1 MRPSS
6 AYYRRAV
13 QFVSQRRTR
22 CAVPASQL
30 VLHPA
35 DNPALLDAM
44 LAFVPGVMWTADAAL
59 RCTFLAGQTAARIGL
74 TVGAPVAGSPL
85 APAATPA
92 ALAAHRRALSGESA
106 EYALPLDGVV
116 YACRAEPLRDA
127 RGAIVGLLG
136 RAVPPD
142 EQQLADAA
150 RALLHERAEHARV
163 ERTLSDLVNNSSAF
177 IYLKDLNGRFVLSS
191 DRVTELF
198 DAAGTPPEQRTD
210 YAVMPAA
217 QADMVRANDAAVL
230 AAQRAMQFEEVVP
243 DEHGVEHTYLSIKFP
258 LRDRDGAVY
267 GVCGISTDITERKR
281 IESEL
286 RRSEATLAAVIESS
300 SDPICAIDRNLHIIA
315 LNSVL
320 REHVA
325 KVFGRTPEVGS
336 ARGLADAD
344 FVARWTARFRR
355 ALKGERYSTE
365 EVLTIGEVTHHFL
378 VSLNP
383 TVQDGQVTGVTV
395 FGKDITEL
403 RRVEQ
408 EARLHHAELA
418 HVLRL
423 HTMGELTASL
433 AHEVNQ
439 PLGAIA
445 NYAQGCRRR
454 IEAGATAAELLP
466 TLNAIASE
474 ALRAGEITRRVR
486 ELLRKENSP
495 HALADVAQ
503 IVRAAV
509 EIAAPAARAQH
520 VVLRIEAAPA
530 LPAVRVDP
538 IQVEQV
544 VLNLLLNAIDACAQA
559 ADRTVAVRIAA
570 AGDGLV
576 EVLVHDRGSGID
588 PRVAAHIFEPFMT
601 TKPNGLGMGLAISR
615 SIVAAHGGELT
626 LDADRADGT
635 VFRFTLP
642 RAAAD

>member
-1 MRPSS
+1 M
-6 AYYRRAV
+6 
-13 QFVSQRRTR
+13 
-22 CAVPASQL
+22 
-30 VLHPA
+30 LHPA
-35 DNPALLDAM
+35 DNPALLDAL
-44 LAFVPGVMWTADAAL
+44 LAQAPGVLWTADPAL
-59 RCTFLAGQTAARIGL
+59 RCRFIAGAAAARLGL
-74 TVGAPVAGSPL
+74 PLGAPIADSPL

-92 ALAAHRRALSGESA
+92 ALAAHQQALRGEPA
-106 EYALPLDGVV
+106 EYAVAIAGVV
-116 YACRAEPLRDA
+116 FACRIEPLRDA
-127 RGAIVGLLG
+127 GGAIAGVLG
-136 RAVPPD
+136 RAVPSD
-142 EQQLADAA
+142 EQRLADAG
-150 RALLHERAEHARV
+150 RALLREQAARQRA
-163 ERTLSDLVNNSSAF
+163 ERTLSDLVNNSSAA
-177 IYLKDLNGRFVLSS
+177 IYLKDLTGRYLLSS
-191 DRVTELF
+191 DRVSALF
-198 DAAGTPPEQRTD
+198 DATGTPVEARDD

-217 QADMVRANDAAVL
+217 QADMVRANDAQVL
-230 AAQRAMQFEEVVP
+230 AAERSMQFEEVVV
-243 DEHGVEHTYLSIKFP
+243 DGEGVERTYLSIKFP
-258 LRDRDGAVY
+258 LRDRDGVVY

-286 RRSEATLAAVIESS
+286 RRSEATLVAVIESS

-320 REHVA
+320 RDHVT
-325 KVFGRTPEVGS
+325 KVFGRTPDVGS
-336 ARGLADAD
+336 ARGLADPE

-355 ALKGERYSTE
+355 ALEGERYDTE
-365 EVLTIGEVTHHFL
+365 EELTIGDVTHHFL
-378 VSLNP
+378 VALNP

-403 RRVEQ
+403 RRAEQ

-454 IEAGATAAELLP
+454 IEAGATASELLP

-495 HALADVAQ
+495 HALADVTQ
-503 IVRAAV
+503 IVQAAV
-509 EIAAPAARAQH
+509 EIAMPPARARH
-520 VVLRIEAAPA
+520 VTLRVVAAPA

-544 VLNLLLNAIDACAQA
+544 VLNLLLNAIDACAAA
-559 ADRTVAVRIAA
+559 ADRSVEVRVAA
-570 AGDGLV
+570 AGAAAV
-576 EVLVHDRGSGID
+576 EVAVHDRGSGID
-588 PRVAAHIFEPFMT
+588 PRVAPHVFEPFMT

-615 SIVAAHGGELT
+615 SIVAAHGGELILESTAAGT
-626 LDADRADGT
+626 L
-635 VFRFTLP
+635 FRFTLP
-642 RAAAD
+642 VAAAD